1 MFKLTEAMNYTVAEL
16 VKSEVRIFLLYSTQ
30 VLKPEEEKKGRR
42 QELAELEWRLEE
54 VGIYKV
60 GKI

>member
-30 VLKPEEEKKGRR
+30 VFKPEGGKNGR
-42 QELAELEWRLEE
+42 LAELKWRLEE